1 MSEPYGDKW
10 KRYKVFPNLMN
21 STGAITEHIKLNIG
35 DPSSLEGPTGATGS
49 TGATGATGPAGNP
62 SMILQSPNGSVFQII
77 VQNDGTLDTLP
88 R

>member
-35 DPSSLEGPTGATGS
+35 DPSSLEGPTGATG
-49 TGATGATGPAGNP
+49 ATGATGPAGNP
-62 SMILQSPNGSVFQII
+62 SMTLQSPDGSLFEII
-77 VQNDGTLDTLP
+77 VQNDGTLGTIAK
-88 R
+88 